1 MNRIKFILIFSF
13 CINTIQTFS
22 QVPYPDEIKKL
33 SPLTPNAASLGK
45 FGNTPVSLYT
55 GVPNIQIPV
64 YTINVKG
71 FQLPI
76 SLSYH
81 AGGIKVEEIASW
93 VGLGWALNSG
103 GVISRNQRG
112 QQDEIT
118 IQNYN
123 ALPSNTNS
131 YYTAVNA
138 FLSPS
143 ATQGQ
148 KESITLGRSQPLNS
162 EADIFNYSMGGLSGK
177 FFMDMSGNCFT
188 VPANKLKFVPD
199 SPVSYTPVDEL
210 FYGRWTVK
218 DNEGNTYVFGESSDD
233 VNYNNAVFEVT
244 SNQATCS
251 YIPSPADP
259 NYTGDFNH
267 HINTWYLREIILP
280 SQEKIEFTYEAYTY
294 CMPYSLL
301 NETSIFSPGSG
312 TNPLLNDR
320 TENSGAT
327 LYRRALRI
335 QQITFPQGKVAFVKS
350 AFQRQDVIADYP
362 LDRIEIYQKQG
373 AAYSLLKYFKLGTN
387 NPNNPNLTS
396 DDLSFR
402 LMLTSVTEYDKDNN
416 AQTPYSMEYLASSH
430 YLPPRDS
437 KSQDLWGYYNGVANT
452 TMVPT
457 FIANDA
463 AHSLLDGALRY
474 VDPAYAAAGTL
485 SKITYPAGGYTT
497 FEYESNQGKL
507 ISPMACNLM
516 SAVIKGPPVT
526 SVLLCQ
532 STNTTGT
539 ITTAGNEVTINNF
552 TYSTPTTL
560 SYTFYDSALMNQYMY
575 DSQHNNISFI
585 NVIVQKKQTDGSW
598 LEYSTAIFV
607 TPNGQRVS
615 LVNGTYRIQ
624 LTWLGSPSNGLVTL
638 NKMATFAL
646 TADTY
651 DNQGVDTSTVLTTGG
666 LRIKTITD
674 YYNNNLNPTSTSYNY
689 TDNGISSGI
698 ARSVPAYFY
707 NENYAKSVG
716 TANNPYTVIYYAL
729 FRTSVSQS
737 PLLTSQGAPV
747 GYGKVTAITKGAIS
761 GQQNGTT
768 ENWFNSPLDFPD
780 DPTELN
786 NMYIYPFTSTRE
798 NDWML
803 GTPKKVI
810 HNKQTDLTVQPL
822 KKEEY
827 SYINYSTGSGFI
839 DRPNIKAGF
848 NSMSAPPNGMIYI
861 VWTGSYHTNNGYPFL
876 SQKTT
881 TNYENGIPTATL
893 QESYTINPNNYET
906 ATSTMG
912 ASNGTSLV
920 GYTLYAGD
928 LYDPAATAGD
938 ALAIKNLVELY
949 NKPGAPIE
957 KYTVRVSGSNQSV
970 ISGTYFQY
978 NPVVPNVS
986 EVNSLNTTIPIPLA
1000 QFHPVHITSHQ
1011 VVSDAQYYPVGGY
1024 MYNPATFDILTQQK
1038 TAGIK
1043 SSLIWGYNDSYPVA
1057 STVNAGNNDIFYE
1070 SFEEG
1075 SGNSSAGDA
1084 KTGHYS
1090 YNGTYSKT
1098 LNGLDPGNYTLSY
1111 WQKNASGVWVFQTSI
1126 VPVSGSV
1133 ANSSYTINLNGKIDN
1148 VCFYPAGAQMTT
1160 YTYDPLVGLTS
1171 STDAKGEI
1179 TYYEYDSFQRLI
1191 NIRDK
1196 DKNIIKSFCYNYAGQ
1211 SNGCSVNLASFT
1223 NSRRDSTFVK
1233 SCGSGS
1239 TGTSV
1244 TYTVPAG
1251 QYTSTLSQQDAD
1263 NQAKSDVVANG
1274 QNYANANGNCIP
1286 DITIAV
1292 SNTTTDGYEINFSG
1306 SGTTGYTYNFSSPT
1320 IQVPTGTY
1328 NVIIYPTGSSYNN
1341 LHTFKLTGQPDQTGV
1356 PRASFNS
1363 VNVSAGSNITISVQ

>member
-13 CINTIQTFS
+13 CIYTIQTFS
-22 QVPYPDEIKKL
+22 QVSYPDEIKKL

-118 IQNYN
+118 IQRYN
-123 ALPSNTNS
+123 ELPSNTNS

-138 FLSPS
+138 FLNPS

-148 KESITLGRSQPLNS
+148 KESITLGQSPQLNS

-177 FFMDMSGNCFT
+177 FFMDMGGNCFT
-188 VPANKLKFVPD
+188 VPANKLKFVHD
-199 SPVSYTPVDEL
+199 SPVTYTPVDEL

-218 DNEGNTYVFGESSDD
+218 DNEGNTYVFGEASDD
-233 VNYNNAVFEVT
+233 VTYNNSVFEIT
-244 SNQATCS
+244 SNQAVCS
-251 YIPSPADP
+251 NIPSPTDP

-267 HINTWYLREIILP
+267 QINTWYLREIILP

-294 CMPYSLL
+294 CMPYAIL
-301 NETSIFSPGSG
+301 NETNIFSPG
-312 TNPLLNDR
+312 NPLLNDHIQ
-320 TENSGAT
+320 NSGAT

-373 AAYSLLKYFKLGTN
+373 ATYSLLKYFKLGTN
-387 NPNNPNLTS
+387 NPNTPNLTS

-416 AQTPYSMEYLASSH
+416 PQTPYSMEYSASSH

-452 TMVPT
+452 IMIPA

-474 VDPAYAAAGTL
+474 VDPAYAASGTL
-485 SKITYPAGGYTT
+485 SKITYPTGGYTT

-516 SAVIKGPPVT
+516 SAVIKGTPVT
-526 SVLLCQ
+526 SVLRCE

-539 ITTAGNEVTINNF
+539 TTTAGNEVTITNF
-552 TYSTPTTL
+552 TYSTPARL
-560 SYTFYDSALMNQYMY
+560 DYTFYDPTLMNQYIY
-575 DSQHNNISFI
+575 DSQHNNFSFI

-598 LEYSTAIFV
+598 LEYPTAIFV
-607 TPNGQRVS
+607 TPNGNMVN

-624 LTWLGSPSNGLVTL
+624 LTWSGSPSGGLVTL

-646 TADTY
+646 TANTY
-651 DNQGVDTSTVLTTGG
+651 GNQSVDASTVLTTGG

-674 YYNNNLNPTSTSYNY
+674 YYNNNLSPTSTSYDY

-707 NENYAKSVG
+707 NENYPKTTGSPPN
-716 TANNPYTVIYYAL
+716 TLTIIYNGAL

-747 GYGKVTAITKGAIS
+747 GYSKVTAIRNGAIS

-768 ENWFNSPLDFPD
+768 ENWFNSALDFPD
-780 DPTELN
+780 DPIELDN
-786 NMYIYPFTSTRE
+786 TYIYPFTGTRV

-803 GTPKKVI
+803 GTTKKVI
-810 HNKQTDLTVQPL
+810 HNKQTNLTLQPL

-827 SYINYSTGSGFI
+827 SYTNYSTGSGFI

-848 NSMSAPPNGMIYI
+848 NSMSTSNGGII
-861 VWTGSYHTNNGYPFL
+861 NTVWTGLYHTNNGYPFL

-881 TNYENGIPTATL
+881 TDYENGIPNVTL

-906 ATSTMG
+906 ATSTTG
-912 ASNGTSLV
+912 VSNGTSLV
-920 GYTLYAGD
+920 SYTLYAGD

-949 NKPGAPIE
+949 NKPGVPIE
-957 KYTVRVSGSNQSV
+957 KYIVRVSGSNQSV
-970 ISGTYFQY
+970 INGTYFQY
-978 NPVVPNVS
+978 SAVVPNVL

-1000 QFHPVHITSHQ
+1000 QFHPAHITSHQ
-1011 VVSDAQYYPVGGY
+1011 LVSDAQYYPVGGY
-1024 MYNPATFDILTQQK
+1024 VYNPTTFDILTQQK
-1038 TAGIK
+1038 ATGTK
-1043 SSLIWGYNDSYPVA
+1043 SSLIWGYSDTYPVA
-1057 STVNAGNNDIFYE
+1057 SAVNAGNNNIFYD

-1075 SGNSSAGDA
+1075 DGNSSIGDA

-1090 YNGTYSKT
+1090 YIGSSAYSRNIT
-1098 LNGLDPGNYTLSY
+1098 GLDYVGNFILSY
-1111 WQKNASGVWVFQTSI
+1111 WLKSANGTWSFVSNA
-1126 VPVSGSV
+1126 VPVAGNSYSIGPISGQ
-1133 ANSSYTINLNGKIDN
+1133 IDD
-1148 VCFYPAGAQMTT
+1148 VRFYPANAQITT
-1160 YTYDPLVGLTS
+1160 YTYDPLVGVTS
-1171 STDAKGEI
+1171 RTDAKGEI
-1179 TYYEYDSFQRLI
+1179 TFYEYDSFQRLK
-1191 NIRDK
+1191 NIK
-1196 DKNIIKSFCYNYAGQ
+1196 DKEGNIVKHIDYHYQGQ
-1211 SNGCSVNLASFT
+1211 
-1223 NSRRDSTFVK
+1223 
-1233 SCGSGS
+1233 
-1239 TGTSV
+1239 
-1244 TYTVPAG
+1244 
-1251 QYTSTLSQQDAD
+1251 
-1263 NQAKSDVVANG
+1263 
-1274 QNYANANGNCIP
+1274 
-1286 DITIAV
+1286 
-1292 SNTTTDGYEINFSG
+1292 
-1306 SGTTGYTYNFSSPT
+1306 
-1320 IQVPTGTY
+1320 
-1328 NVIIYPTGSSYNN
+1328 
-1341 LHTFKLTGQPDQTGV
+1341 
-1356 PRASFNS
+1356 
-1363 VNVSAGSNITISVQ
+1363 